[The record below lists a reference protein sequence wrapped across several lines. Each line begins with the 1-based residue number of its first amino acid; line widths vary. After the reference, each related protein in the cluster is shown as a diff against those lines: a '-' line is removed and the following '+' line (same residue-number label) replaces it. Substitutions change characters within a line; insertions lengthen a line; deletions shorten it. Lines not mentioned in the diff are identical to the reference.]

1 TRFSRDWSSDVCSSD
16 LAGGDAHGV
25 VEGEDGDSI
34 LDPDVFDR
42 IPERVVVVSPN
53 YRIFYSNQTNAARSG
68 LARESLVGR
77 HFADLIGIH
86 HFQRDMRLPLDRC
99 LAGESASV
107 TYAQQRDEQTVVI
120 SCRMSPCYSNPDSLA
135 GALVIMQEMAD
146 RRRSRPSH
154 NRHPAIEAASLPREN
169 S

>member
-77 HFADLIGIH
+77 HFADLIG
-86 HFQRDMRLPLDRC
+86 RS
-99 LAGESASV
+99 E
-107 TYAQQRDEQTVVI
+107 E
-120 SCRMSPCYSNPDSLA
+120 
-135 GALVIMQEMAD
+135 
-146 RRRSRPSH
+146 RRVGKARRYRGS
-154 NRHPAIEAASLPREN
+154 
-169 S
+169 